1 MKTIKFMCAALVA
14 AMTLAGCQ
22 KETQAG
28 KDNGP
33 QQPKTITI
41 SLSNVQTPVKS
52 FNAPVVD
59 ESTAKVNNFQVFFAN
74 AAGTE
79 FYKGLAADGT
89 EMNHYI
95 TVNSSAD
102 LTQTFHFVDPNVEQV
117 LVVANLSDSEAT
129 YADVTTLKAQVIEIA
144 SQQDVDDLVLFGYDD
159 SLEASSE
166 DHESAHHPSNV
177 YTAAVE
183 IAPLVARIE
192 IVDFKTIF
200 PTNSAFKSVTVN
212 QIAFNDY
219 YTKADLTGAVSSV
232 QADHVDEDIK
242 AETVYTYLDG
252 LTGTPWSDDK
262 LEATMTPA
270 ANTATFADG
279 KVYAYN
285 FFPVA
290 ATLGTE
296 AGYPQL
302 VIGAESIDVQDKTLR
317 QFLCTKSFNNVASGF
332 EPGKVYKVAFTFEAT
347 QLVNTLKCVEMT
359 VTVKEWKVVNVT
371 PNV

>member
-1 MKTIKFMCAALVA
+1 MKTFRIMCAALVA
-14 AMTLAGCQ
+14 AMTLASCQ
-22 KETQAG
+22 KEQAG

-52 FNAPVVD
+52 FNAPVQD
-59 ESTAKVNNFQVFFAN
+59 GTTATVNNFQVFFAN
-74 AAGTE
+74 AAGDE

-89 EMNHYI
+89 EMDHYI
-95 TVNSSAD
+95 TVNTSAD

-129 YADVTTLKAQVIEIA
+129 YADVATLKAQVIEIA

-192 IVDFKTIF
+192 IVNFKTIF
-200 PTNSAFKSVTVN
+200 PVNSAFKSVTVN

-232 QADHVDEDIK
+232 PADHVDEDIE
-242 AETVYTYLDG
+242 AATVYNYLDG

-302 VIGAESIDVQDKTLR
+302 VIGAESKDVQDKTVR
-317 QFLCTKSFNNVASGF
+317 QFLSTKSFSNVASGF

-347 QLVNTLKCVEMT
+347 KLENQLKCVEMT
-359 VTVKEWKVVNVT
+359 VTVKEWTVVNVT

>member
-1 MKTIKFMCAALVA
+1 MKTFRIMCAALVA
-14 AMTLAGCQ
+14 AMTLASCQ
-22 KETQAG
+22 KEQAG

-33 QQPKTITI
+33 QQPKSITV

-52 FNAPVVD
+52 FNAPVND
-59 ESTAKVNNFQVFFAN
+59 GTIAKVNNFQVFFAN

-89 EMNHYI
+89 EMDHYI
-95 TVNSSAD
+95 TVNTAAD

-129 YADVTTLKAQVIEIA
+129 YADVETLKAQVIEIA

-166 DHESAHHPSNV
+166 DHESAHHPSKV

-192 IVDFKTIF
+192 IVDFETIF
-200 PTNSAFKSVTVN
+200 PTNSAFESVTVN

-232 QADHVDEDIK
+232 PADHVDADIDATTVK
-242 AETVYTYLDG
+242 AYLDG

-270 ANTATFADG
+270 ANTATFADS

-290 ATLGTE
+290 AATQGDK

-302 VIGAESIDVQDKTLR
+302 VIGAESKDVQGRTVD
-317 QFLCTKSFNNVASGF
+317 QFLFTKSFNNVASGF
-332 EPGKVYKVAFTFEAT
+332 ESGKVYKVAFTFEAT
-347 QLVNTLKCVEMT
+347 KLENQLKCVEMT
-359 VTVKEWKVVNVT
+359 VTVKEWIVVNVT